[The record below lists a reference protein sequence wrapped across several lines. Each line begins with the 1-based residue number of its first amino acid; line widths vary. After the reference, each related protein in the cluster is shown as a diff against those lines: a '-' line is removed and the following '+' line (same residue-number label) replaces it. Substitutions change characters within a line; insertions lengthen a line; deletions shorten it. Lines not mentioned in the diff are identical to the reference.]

1 MIQIDLPTLVKR
13 LNLFSRQALE
23 MAASECMSQQAAE
36 ITVSHVL
43 IQMLAMPRSDLRVI
57 TRQGDI
63 GMEELRQA
71 LTVENY
77 TTARS
82 ADSYPAF
89 SPMLVEWLKE
99 GWLLASAEMQH
110 SELRGGVLLLALLH
124 SPLRYIPPAAAQL
137 LTGINRDRLQQD
149 FVQWTQESAES
160 VVPDADC
167 KGAGALTD
175 VADSLLARYA
185 KNMTEDARN
194 DRLDPVLCRDH
205 EIDLMIDILCRRRKN
220 NPVVVGEAGVGKS
233 ALIEGL
239 ALRIVAGQVPDKL
252 KNTDIMTLDLGALQ
266 AGASVKGEFE
276 KRFKG
281 LMAEVISSPV
291 PVILF
296 IDEAHTLIGAGN
308 QQGGLDISNLLK
320 PALARGELKTIAAT
334 TWSEYKKYFEKDA
347 ALSRRFQLVKVSE
360 PNAAEATIIL
370 RGLSAVYEQSHGV
383 LIDDDALQAAA
394 TLSERYLSGRQL
406 PDKAID
412 VLDTACARV
421 AINLSS
427 PPKQISALTTLS
439 HQQEAEI
446 RQLERELRIGLRT
459 NTSRMTEVLV
469 QYDETLTALDELE
482 AAWHQQ
488 QTLVQEIIA
497 LRQQLL
503 GMAEDDAASLP
514 HVDAVEDTPPES
526 EQDNTGA
533 KLADEAGSE
542 QPEETAE
549 TVSPVQRLAQLTAEL
564 DALHNDRLLV
574 SPHVDK
580 KQIAAVIAEWTG
592 VPLNRLSQN
601 EMSVITDL
609 PVWLGDTIKGQD
621 LAIASLHKHLLTA
634 RADLRR
640 PGRPLGAFL
649 LAGPSGVGKT
659 ETVLQLAELLYGGRQ
674 YLTTINMSEFQE
686 KHTVSRLIGS
696 PPGYVGYGEG
706 GVLTEAIRQ
715 KPYSVVLLD
724 EVEKAH
730 PDVLNLF
737 YQAFDKGEM
746 ADGEGRLIDCKNIV
760 FFLTSNLGYQV
771 IVEHADDPETMQE
784 VLYPV
789 LADFFKPALLAR
801 MEVVPYQSLKTRALG
816 VLPADLNLRDQVGPT
831 FDQVFTSADDNK
843 LVVPQFLTRYGL
855 QSYFVKQRDE
865 LVELTAMDSWVLNLT
880 RSVKYSDA
888 DRAEIQRQLTE
899 QYISD
904 YTATWRAGMDNLN
917 IRNFESIGQLTGALE
932 QVISGDL
939 PLQRALTVLRDNT
952 QPGVFSEKLSAKERE
967 EALAEPDYQLLTR
980 LGHEFAPEN
989 STLAV
994 QKDKESTMQAVYQQL
1009 TELHRYLLAIQNA
1022 PVPGKS
1028 ALKAVQLRLDQN
1040 SSDPIFATRQMA
1052 KTLPAPLNRWV
1063 GRLADQAWHVV
1074 MVEAVHYMEVDW
1086 RDSVV
1091 KPFNEQLANN
1101 YPFNPRSAQDA
1112 SLDAFERFFKPDGI
1126 LDTFYQQNLKLF
1138 IDNDL
1143 SLEDGDN
1150 SVIIRED
1157 IIAQLK
1163 TAQKIRDIFFSKQ
1176 NGLGTSFAV
1185 ETVSLSGNKRRSV
1198 LNLDGQLVDYSQG
1211 RNYTAHLVWPN
1222 NMREGNESK
1231 LTLVG
1236 ANGGAPRSISFSGPW
1251 AQFRLFGAGQLTGV
1265 QDGNFTVRF
1274 SVDGGAMTY
1283 RVHIR
1288 CSSNCYRLTTPLRA
1302 QQRCGWPHLNS
1313 KTMSAGCNNFL
1324 IPPRYSRW
1332 KPGCR

>member
-124 SPLRYIPPAAAQL
+124 SPLRYIPPAAARL

-160 VVPDADC
+160 VVPDADG
-167 KGAGALTD
+167 KGAGTMTD
-175 VADSLLARYA
+175 ASDTLLARYA
-185 KNMTEDARN
+185 KNMTADARN
-194 DRLDPVLCRDH
+194 GRLDPVLCRDH

-459 NTSRMTEVLV
+459 DTSRMTEVLV

-488 QTLVQEIIA
+488 QTLVREIIA

-503 GMAEDDAASLP
+503 GVAEDDAAPLP
-514 HVDAVEDTPPES
+514 DADTVEDTQPESES

-533 KLADEAGSE
+533 VPADEADRE

-549 TVSPVQRLAQLTAEL
+549 TVSPVQRLAAVSADMVADYHAQLGSADMALWQQVEKSVLLAPYWLDGHCLSAQTALRLGYKQVADAIRDEVIRFLERLQTRQDLHAFADLVMQREKEGLTLSYIKNVIWQAERGLGQETPVESLLTQYQDARAQKQNTDALEKQINERLEGVLSRWLLLKNNVMPEAATGTTAE
-564 DALHNDRLLV
+564 
-574 SPHVDK
+574 K
-580 KQIAAVIAEWTG
+580 
-592 VPLNRLSQN
+592 
-601 EMSVITDL
+601 
-609 PVWLGDTIKGQD
+609 
-621 LAIASLHKHLLTA
+621 
-634 RADLRR
+634 
-640 PGRPLGAFL
+640 
-649 LAGPSGVGKT
+649 
-659 ETVLQLAELLYGGRQ
+659 
-674 YLTTINMSEFQE
+674 
-686 KHTVSRLIGS
+686 
-696 PPGYVGYGEG
+696 
-706 GVLTEAIRQ
+706 
-715 KPYSVVLLD
+715 
-724 EVEKAH
+724 
-730 PDVLNLF
+730 
-737 YQAFDKGEM
+737 
-746 ADGEGRLIDCKNIV
+746 
-760 FFLTSNLGYQV
+760 
-771 IVEHADDPETMQE
+771 
-784 VLYPV
+784 
-789 LADFFKPALLAR
+789 
-801 MEVVPYQSLKTRALG
+801 
-816 VLPADLNLRDQVGPT
+816 
-831 FDQVFTSADDNK
+831 
-843 LVVPQFLTRYGL
+843 
-855 QSYFVKQRDE
+855 
-865 LVELTAMDSWVLNLT
+865 
-880 RSVKYSDA
+880 
-888 DRAEIQRQLTE
+888 
-899 QYISD
+899 
-904 YTATWRAGMDNLN
+904 
-917 IRNFESIGQLTGALE
+917 
-932 QVISGDL
+932 
-939 PLQRALTVLRDNT
+939 
-952 QPGVFSEKLSAKERE
+952 
-967 EALAEPDYQLLTR
+967 
-980 LGHEFAPEN
+980 
-989 STLAV
+989 
-994 QKDKESTMQAVYQQL
+994 
-1009 TELHRYLLAIQNA
+1009 
-1022 PVPGKS
+1022 
-1028 ALKAVQLRLDQN
+1028 
-1040 SSDPIFATRQMA
+1040 
-1052 KTLPAPLNRWV
+1052 
-1063 GRLADQAWHVV
+1063 
-1074 MVEAVHYMEVDW
+1074 
-1086 RDSVV
+1086 
-1091 KPFNEQLANN
+1091 
-1101 YPFNPRSAQDA
+1101 
-1112 SLDAFERFFKPDGI
+1112 
-1126 LDTFYQQNLKLF
+1126 
-1138 IDNDL
+1138 
-1143 SLEDGDN
+1143 
-1150 SVIIRED
+1150 
-1157 IIAQLK
+1157 
-1163 TAQKIRDIFFSKQ
+1163 
-1176 NGLGTSFAV
+1176 
-1185 ETVSLSGNKRRSV
+1185 
-1198 LNLDGQLVDYSQG
+1198 
-1211 RNYTAHLVWPN
+1211 
-1222 NMREGNESK
+1222 
-1231 LTLVG
+1231 
-1236 ANGGAPRSISFSGPW
+1236 
-1251 AQFRLFGAGQLTGV
+1251 
-1265 QDGNFTVRF
+1265 
-1274 SVDGGAMTY
+1274 
-1283 RVHIR
+1283 
-1288 CSSNCYRLTTPLRA
+1288 
-1302 QQRCGWPHLNS
+1302 
-1313 KTMSAGCNNFL
+1313 
-1324 IPPRYSRW
+1324 
-1332 KPGCR
+1332 

>member
-1 MIQIDLPTLVKR
+1 MIQIDLAALVKR
-13 LNLFSRQALE
+13 LNLFTKQALE
-23 MAASECMSQQAAE
+23 MAASECMSQQSAE

-43 IQMLAMPRSDLRVI
+43 IQMLAIPRSDLRVI
-57 TRQGDI
+57 TEQADI
-63 GMEELRQA
+63 TVDTLRQS
-71 LTVENY
+71 LTEERYATV
-77 TTARS
+77 RM
-82 ADSYPAF
+82 ADGYPAF

-99 GWLLASAEMQH
+99 GWLLASAEMLH
-110 SELRGGVLLLALLH
+110 NELRGGVLLLALLH
-124 SPLRYIPPAAAQL
+124 SPLRYVPPAVARL

-149 FVQWTQESAES
+149 FAQWTRESAETAMRN
-160 VVPDADC
+160 AD
-167 KGAGALTD
+167 GQTMNTMVDTG
-175 VADSLLARYA
+175 DSLLARYA
-185 KNMTEDARN
+185 KNMTADARSG
-194 DRLDPVLCRDH
+194 RLDPVLCRDH
-205 EIDLMIDILCRRRKN
+205 EIDLMLDILCRRRKN

-239 ALRIVAGQVPDKL
+239 ALRIVAGRVPDKL

-459 NTSRMTEVLV
+459 DTSRMTEVLV
-469 QYDETLTALDELE
+469 QYDETLAALDELE

-488 QTLVQEIIA
+488 QTLVREIIA

-503 GMAEDDAASLP
+503 G
-514 HVDAVEDTPPES
+514 VDAMEDTPSES
-526 EQDNTGA
+526 EQDNTDA
-533 KLADEAGSE
+533 ESTDDAGST

-549 TVSPVQRLAQLTAEL
+549 TVSPVQRLTQLTAEL
-564 DALHNDRLLV
+564 DTLHNDRLLV

-609 PVWLGDTIKGQD
+609 PKWLGDTIKGQD

-771 IVEHADDPETMQE
+771 IVEHAGDPETMQE
-784 VLYPV
+784 ALYPV

-801 MEVVPYQSLKTRALG
+801 MEVVPY
-816 VLPADLNLRDQVGPT
+816 
-831 FDQVFTSADDNK
+831 
-843 LVVPQFLTRYGL
+843 
-855 QSYFVKQRDE
+855 
-865 LVELTAMDSWVLNLT
+865 
-880 RSVKYSDA
+880 
-888 DRAEIQRQLTE
+888 
-899 QYISD
+899 
-904 YTATWRAGMDNLN
+904 
-917 IRNFESIGQLTGALE
+917 
-932 QVISGDL
+932 L
-939 PLQRALTVLRDNT
+939 PL
-952 QPGVFSEKLSAKERE
+952 SKET
-967 EALAEPDYQLLTR
+967 LATIIAGKLTR
-980 LGHEFAPEN
+980 LDNVLRSRFGAEVIIEPEVTDEIMSRVTRAEN
-989 STLAV
+989 GARML
-994 QKDKESTMQAVYQQL
+994 ESVIDGDM
-1009 TELHRYLLAIQNA
+1009 
-1022 PVPGKS
+1022 
-1028 ALKAVQLRLDQN
+1028 
-1040 SSDPIFATRQMA
+1040 
-1052 KTLPAPLNRWV
+1052 LPP
-1063 GRLADQAWHVV
+1063 
-1074 MVEAVHYMEVDW
+1074 
-1086 RDSVV
+1086 
-1091 KPFNEQLANN
+1091 
-1101 YPFNPRSAQDA
+1101 
-1112 SLDAFERFFKPDGI
+1112 
-1126 LDTFYQQNLKLF
+1126 
-1138 IDNDL
+1138 L
-1143 SLEDGDN
+1143 SLQLLQKMAANTAIARIRLSAADGAFTADVEDAQNDE
-1150 SVIIRED
+1150 SVTED
-1157 IIAQLK
+1157 
-1163 TAQKIRDIFFSKQ
+1163 
-1176 NGLGTSFAV
+1176 
-1185 ETVSLSGNKRRSV
+1185 ETVL
-1198 LNLDGQLVDYSQG
+1198 
-1211 RNYTAHLVWPN
+1211 
-1222 NMREGNESK
+1222 
-1231 LTLVG
+1231 
-1236 ANGGAPRSISFSGPW
+1236 
-1251 AQFRLFGAGQLTGV
+1251 
-1265 QDGNFTVRF
+1265 
-1274 SVDGGAMTY
+1274 
-1283 RVHIR
+1283 
-1288 CSSNCYRLTTPLRA
+1288 
-1302 QQRCGWPHLNS
+1302 
-1313 KTMSAGCNNFL
+1313 
-1324 IPPRYSRW
+1324 
-1332 KPGCR
+1332 

>member
-1 MIQIDLPTLVKR
+1 MIQIDLATLVKR
-13 LNLFSRQALE
+13 LNPFAKQALE

-43 IQMLAMPRSDLRVI
+43 IQMLAIPRSDLRVI
-57 TRQGDI
+57 AERADI
-63 GMEELRQA
+63 GTDELRQA

-77 TTARS
+77 ATSRA
-82 ADSYPAF
+82 ADSYPSF

-99 GWLLASAEMQH
+99 AWLLASAEMQQT
-110 SELRGGVLLLALLH
+110 ELRGGILLLALLH
-124 SPLRYIPPAAAQL
+124 TPLRYVPPVAARL
-137 LTGINRDRLQQD
+137 LTAINRDQLQQD
-149 FVQWTQESAES
+149 FAGWTRESAES
-160 VVPDADC
+160 VVLNAD
-167 KGAGALTD
+167 GH
-175 VADSLLARYA
+175 VASATADTGDSLLGRYA
-185 KNMTEDARN
+185 KNMTDDARQG
-194 DRLDPVLCRDH
+194 RLDPVLCRDN

-239 ALRIVAGQVPDKL
+239 ALRIVADRVPDKL
-252 KNTDIMTLDLGALQ
+252 RDTEIMTLDLGALQ

-281 LMAEVISSPV
+281 LMTEVIQSPK

-360 PNAAEATIIL
+360 PTAAEATIIL

-383 LIDDDALQAAA
+383 LIDDEALQAAA

-427 PPKQISALTTLS
+427 PPKQISALTTQR
-439 HQQEAEI
+439 HQCEAEI

-459 NTSRMTEVLV
+459 DTSRLTDVLV
-469 QYDETLTALDELE
+469 QYDETLTELDELE
-482 AAWHQQ
+482 TAWRQQ
-488 QTLVQEIIA
+488 QTLVQEIISLRKA
-497 LRQQLL
+497 LLEETV
-503 GMAEDDAASLP
+503 AEDAAT
-514 HVDAVEDTPPES
+514 VA
-526 EQDNTGA
+526 
-533 KLADEAGSE
+533 ADERVAETTDDSTVATDEPAAG
-542 QPEETAE
+542 QPEPEIPPAE
-549 TVSPVQRLAQLTAEL
+549 RLARLTAEL
-564 DALHNDRLLV
+564 DALHNTQRLV

-609 PVWLGDTIKGQD
+609 PQWLGDTIKGQD
-621 LAIASLHKHLLTA
+621 LAIKHLHKHLLTA

-771 IVEHADDPETMQE
+771 IVDHADDPETMQE
-784 VLYPV
+784 ALYPV

-801 MEVVPYQSLKTRALG
+801 MEVVPY
-816 VLPADLNLRDQVGPT
+816 
-831 FDQVFTSADDNK
+831 
-843 LVVPQFLTRYGL
+843 
-855 QSYFVKQRDE
+855 
-865 LVELTAMDSWVLNLT
+865 
-880 RSVKYSDA
+880 
-888 DRAEIQRQLTE
+888 
-899 QYISD
+899 
-904 YTATWRAGMDNLN
+904 
-917 IRNFESIGQLTGALE
+917 
-932 QVISGDL
+932 L
-939 PLQRALTVLRDNT
+939 PL
-952 QPGVFSEKLSAKERE
+952 SKE
-967 EALAEPDYQLLTR
+967 
-980 LGHEFAPEN
+980 
-989 STLAV
+989 TLAV
-994 QKDKESTMQAVYQQL
+994 IIAGK
-1009 TELHRYLLAIQNA
+1009 LA
-1022 PVPGKS
+1022 
-1028 ALKAVQLRLDQN
+1028 RLDNVLRTRFGAEVVIEPEVTDEIMQRVTRAEN
-1040 SSDPIFATRQMA
+1040 GARMLESVIDGEMLPPLSLLLLQKMAANVAIARIVLGVADGAFTAVVEDAPEDSADSDALSEPET
-1052 KTLPAPLNRWV
+1052 
-1063 GRLADQAWHVV
+1063 
-1074 MVEAVHYMEVDW
+1074 
-1086 RDSVV
+1086 
-1091 KPFNEQLANN
+1091 
-1101 YPFNPRSAQDA
+1101 QDA
-1112 SLDAFERFFKPDGI
+1112 
-1126 LDTFYQQNLKLF
+1126 
-1138 IDNDL
+1138 
-1143 SLEDGDN
+1143 
-1150 SVIIRED
+1150 
-1157 IIAQLK
+1157 
-1163 TAQKIRDIFFSKQ
+1163 
-1176 NGLGTSFAV
+1176 
-1185 ETVSLSGNKRRSV
+1185 TVL
-1198 LNLDGQLVDYSQG
+1198 
-1211 RNYTAHLVWPN
+1211 
-1222 NMREGNESK
+1222 
-1231 LTLVG
+1231 
-1236 ANGGAPRSISFSGPW
+1236 
-1251 AQFRLFGAGQLTGV
+1251 
-1265 QDGNFTVRF
+1265 
-1274 SVDGGAMTY
+1274 
-1283 RVHIR
+1283 
-1288 CSSNCYRLTTPLRA
+1288 
-1302 QQRCGWPHLNS
+1302 
-1313 KTMSAGCNNFL
+1313 
-1324 IPPRYSRW
+1324 
-1332 KPGCR
+1332 

>member
-1 MIQIDLPTLVKR
+1 MIQIDISTLVKR
-13 LNLFSRQALE
+13 LNPFSRQALE
-23 MAASECMSQQAAE
+23 MAATACMSQQATE

-43 IQMLAMPRSDLRVI
+43 TQMLAIPRCDLRVI
-57 TRQGDI
+57 
-63 GMEELRQA
+63 MERAEMSVDELGQA

-77 TTARS
+77 ATMRHT
-82 ADSYPAF
+82 DSYPVF
-89 SPMLVEWLKE
+89 SPLLVEWLRD
-99 GWLLASAEMQH
+99 GWLLASAEMQS
-110 SELRGGVLLLALLH
+110 SELRGGILLLALLH
-124 SPLRYIPPAAAQL
+124 SASRYVPPAAARL
-137 LTGINRDRLQQD
+137 LTGINRDRLRQD
-149 FVQWTQESAES
+149 FADWTRESAES
-160 VVPDADC
+160 VMLNAD
-167 KGAGALTD
+167 KSASTA
-175 VADSLLARYA
+175 VRSEESLLARYA
-185 KNMTEDARN
+185 KNMTEDARQG
-194 DRLDPVLCRDH
+194 RLDPVLCRDS

-281 LMAEVISSPV
+281 LMAEVVQSPV

-347 ALSRRFQLVKVSE
+347 ALSRRFQLVKVRE
-360 PNAAEATIIL
+360 PSAAEATIIL
-370 RGLSAVYEQSHGV
+370 RGLAAVYEQAHGV

-427 PPKQISALTTLS
+427 PPKQISALTTLC
-439 HQQEAEI
+439 QQCEAEI
-446 RQLERELRIGLRT
+446 RQLEREIRIGLRPDGG
-459 NTSRMTEVLV
+459 RCDEVHA
-469 QYDETLTALDELE
+469 QYETAQAELQALD

-497 LRQQLL
+497 LRQTLL
-503 GMAEDDAASLP
+503 TEAEAQA
-514 HVDAVEDTPPES
+514 DTV
-526 EQDNTGA
+526 
-533 KLADEAGSE
+533 
-542 QPEETAE
+542 PEETTAVAE
-549 TVSPVQRLAQLTAEL
+549 RLASLSAEL
-564 DALHNDRLLV
+564 DKLYHTQLLV

-609 PVWLGDTIKGQD
+609 PQWLGETIKGQS
-621 LAIASLHKHLLTA
+621 LAIQHLHKHLLTA

-771 IVEHADDPETMQE
+771 IVEHADNPEVMQE
-784 VLYPV
+784 ALYPV

-801 MEVVPYQSLKTRALG
+801 MEVVPYLPLSRETLTTIIAGKLARLDNVLRNRFGAEVVITPGVTDEIMQRVTRAENGARMLESVIDG
-816 VLPADLNLRDQVGPT
+816 EMLPP
-831 FDQVFTSADDNK
+831 
-843 LVVPQFLTRYGL
+843 
-855 QSYFVKQRDE
+855 
-865 LVELTAMDSWVLNLT
+865 
-880 RSVKYSDA
+880 
-888 DRAEIQRQLTE
+888 
-899 QYISD
+899 
-904 YTATWRAGMDNLN
+904 
-917 IRNFESIGQLTGALE
+917 
-932 QVISGDL
+932 
-939 PLQRALTVLRDNT
+939 
-952 QPGVFSEKLSAKERE
+952 
-967 EALAEPDYQLLTR
+967 
-980 LGHEFAPEN
+980 
-989 STLAV
+989 
-994 QKDKESTMQAVYQQL
+994 
-1009 TELHRYLLAIQNA
+1009 
-1022 PVPGKS
+1022 
-1028 ALKAVQLRLDQN
+1028 
-1040 SSDPIFATRQMA
+1040 
-1052 KTLPAPLNRWV
+1052 
-1063 GRLADQAWHVV
+1063 
-1074 MVEAVHYMEVDW
+1074 
-1086 RDSVV
+1086 
-1091 KPFNEQLANN
+1091 
-1101 YPFNPRSAQDA
+1101 
-1112 SLDAFERFFKPDGI
+1112 
-1126 LDTFYQQNLKLF
+1126 
-1138 IDNDL
+1138 L
-1143 SLEDGDN
+1143 SLLLLQKMAAN
-1150 SVIIRED
+1150 
-1157 IIAQLK
+1157 
-1163 TAQKIRDIFFSKQ
+1163 TAVARITLD
-1176 NGLGTSFAV
+1176 V
-1185 ETVSLSGNKRRSV
+1185 
-1198 LNLDGQLVDYSQG
+1198 LDGAF
-1211 RNYTAHLVWPN
+1211 TADV
-1222 NMREGNESK
+1222 EDA
-1231 LTLVG
+1231 V
-1236 ANGGAPRSISFSGPW
+1236 SG
-1251 AQFRLFGAGQLTGV
+1251 V
-1265 QDGNFTVRF
+1265 EEV
-1274 SVDGGAMTY
+1274 V
-1283 RVHIR
+1283 
-1288 CSSNCYRLTTPLRA
+1288 
-1302 QQRCGWPHLNS
+1302 
-1313 KTMSAGCNNFL
+1313 
-1324 IPPRYSRW
+1324 
-1332 KPGCR
+1332 

>member
-1 MIQIDLPTLVKR
+1 MIQIDISTLVKR
-13 LNLFSRQALE
+13 LNPFSRQALE
-23 MAASECMSQQAAE
+23 MAATACMSQQATE

-43 IQMLAMPRSDLRVI
+43 TQMLAIPRCDLRVI
-57 TRQGDI
+57 
-63 GMEELRQA
+63 MERAEMSVDELGQA

-77 TTARS
+77 ATMRHT
-82 ADSYPAF
+82 DSYPVF
-89 SPMLVEWLKE
+89 SPLLVEWLRD
-99 GWLLASAEMQH
+99 GWLLASAEMQS
-110 SELRGGVLLLALLH
+110 SELRGGILLLALLH
-124 SPLRYIPPAAAQL
+124 ATSRYVPPAAARL
-137 LTGINRDRLQQD
+137 LTGINRDRLRQD
-149 FVQWTQESAES
+149 FADWTRESAES
-160 VVPDADC
+160 VMLNAD
-167 KGAGALTD
+167 KSASTA
-175 VADSLLARYA
+175 VRSEESLLARYA
-185 KNMTEDARN
+185 KNMTEDARQG
-194 DRLDPVLCRDH
+194 RLDPVLCRDS

-281 LMAEVISSPV
+281 LMAEVVQSPV

-347 ALSRRFQLVKVSE
+347 ALSRRFQLVKVRE
-360 PNAAEATIIL
+360 PSAAEATIIL
-370 RGLSAVYEQSHGV
+370 RGLAAVYEQAHGV

-427 PPKQISALTTLS
+427 PPKQISALTTLC
-439 HQQEAEI
+439 QQCEAEI
-446 RQLERELRIGLRT
+446 RQLEREIRIGLRPDGG
-459 NTSRMTEVLV
+459 RCDEVHA
-469 QYDETLTALDELE
+469 QYETAQAELQALD

-497 LRQQLL
+497 LRQTLL
-503 GMAEDDAASLP
+503 TEAEAQA
-514 HVDAVEDTPPES
+514 DTV
-526 EQDNTGA
+526 
-533 KLADEAGSE
+533 
-542 QPEETAE
+542 PEETTAVAE
-549 TVSPVQRLAQLTAEL
+549 RLASLSAEL
-564 DALHNDRLLV
+564 DTLHHTQLLV

-609 PVWLGDTIKGQD
+609 PQWLGETIKGQD
-621 LAIASLHKHLLTA
+621 LAIQHLHKHLLTA

-771 IVEHADDPETMQE
+771 IVEHADNPEVMPE
-784 VLYPV
+784 ALYPV

-801 MEVVPYQSLKTRALG
+801 MEVVPYRPLSRETLTTIIAGKLARLDNVLRNRFGAEVVITPGVTDEIMQRVTRAENGARMLESVIDG
-816 VLPADLNLRDQVGPT
+816 EMLPP
-831 FDQVFTSADDNK
+831 
-843 LVVPQFLTRYGL
+843 
-855 QSYFVKQRDE
+855 
-865 LVELTAMDSWVLNLT
+865 
-880 RSVKYSDA
+880 
-888 DRAEIQRQLTE
+888 
-899 QYISD
+899 
-904 YTATWRAGMDNLN
+904 
-917 IRNFESIGQLTGALE
+917 
-932 QVISGDL
+932 
-939 PLQRALTVLRDNT
+939 
-952 QPGVFSEKLSAKERE
+952 
-967 EALAEPDYQLLTR
+967 
-980 LGHEFAPEN
+980 
-989 STLAV
+989 
-994 QKDKESTMQAVYQQL
+994 
-1009 TELHRYLLAIQNA
+1009 
-1022 PVPGKS
+1022 
-1028 ALKAVQLRLDQN
+1028 
-1040 SSDPIFATRQMA
+1040 
-1052 KTLPAPLNRWV
+1052 
-1063 GRLADQAWHVV
+1063 
-1074 MVEAVHYMEVDW
+1074 
-1086 RDSVV
+1086 
-1091 KPFNEQLANN
+1091 
-1101 YPFNPRSAQDA
+1101 
-1112 SLDAFERFFKPDGI
+1112 
-1126 LDTFYQQNLKLF
+1126 
-1138 IDNDL
+1138 L
-1143 SLEDGDN
+1143 SLLLLQKMAAN
-1150 SVIIRED
+1150 
-1157 IIAQLK
+1157 
-1163 TAQKIRDIFFSKQ
+1163 TAVARITLD
-1176 NGLGTSFAV
+1176 V
-1185 ETVSLSGNKRRSV
+1185 
-1198 LNLDGQLVDYSQG
+1198 LDGAF
-1211 RNYTAHLVWPN
+1211 TADV
-1222 NMREGNESK
+1222 EDA
-1231 LTLVG
+1231 V
-1236 ANGGAPRSISFSGPW
+1236 SG
-1251 AQFRLFGAGQLTGV
+1251 V
-1265 QDGNFTVRF
+1265 EEV
-1274 SVDGGAMTY
+1274 V
-1283 RVHIR
+1283 
-1288 CSSNCYRLTTPLRA
+1288 
-1302 QQRCGWPHLNS
+1302 
-1313 KTMSAGCNNFL
+1313 
-1324 IPPRYSRW
+1324 
-1332 KPGCR
+1332 

>member
-1 MIQIDLPTLVKR
+1 MIQIDLPALVKR

-43 IQMLAMPRSDLRVI
+43 MQMLAMPRSDLRVI
-57 TRQGDI
+57 TRQSDI

-77 TTARS
+77 PTARS

-99 GWLLASAEMQH
+99 SWLLASAEMQH

-124 SPLRYIPPAAAQL
+124 SPLRYIPPAAARL

-149 FVQWTQESAES
+149 FAQWTRESAES
-160 VVPDADC
+160 VVPDAEG
-167 KGAGALTD
+167 KGAGTLTD
-175 VADSLLARYA
+175 AADSLLARYA
-185 KNMTEDARN
+185 KNMTADARN
-194 DRLDPVLCRDH
+194 GRLDPVLCRDH

-239 ALRIVAGQVPDKL
+239 ALRIVADQVPDKL

-427 PPKQISALTTLS
+427 PPKRISALTTLS

-446 RQLERELRIGLRT
+446 RQLKRELRIGLRT
-459 NTSRMTEVLV
+459 DTSRMTGVLE

-488 QTLVQEIIA
+488 QALVREIIA

-503 GMAEDDAASLP
+503 GVAEDNAASLSDA
-514 HVDAVEDTPPES
+514 DAVEDTPSES
-526 EQDNTGA
+526 EQDNIGVA
-533 KLADEAGSE
+533 PADEAGSA

-549 TVSPVQRLAQLTAEL
+549 TVSPVQRLAQLTAQL
-564 DALHNDRLLV
+564 DALHNDQLLV

-784 VLYPV
+784 ALYPV

-801 MEVVPYQSLKTRALG
+801 MEVVPYLPLSKETLVTIIAGKLARLDNVLRSRFAAEVIIEPEVTDEIMSRVTRAENGTRMLESVIDG
-816 VLPADLNLRDQVGPT
+816 DMLPPLSL
-831 FDQVFTSADDNK
+831 
-843 LVVPQFLTRYGL
+843 LLL
-855 QSYFVKQRDE
+855 QKMAAN
-865 LVELTAMDSWVLNLT
+865 TAIA
-880 RSVKYSDA
+880 R
-888 DRAEIQRQLTE
+888 
-899 QYISD
+899 
-904 YTATWRAGMDNLN
+904 
-917 IRNFESIGQLTGALE
+917 IR
-932 QVISGDL
+932 
-939 PLQRALTVLRDNT
+939 
-952 QPGVFSEKLSAKERE
+952 LSAADGAFTADVEDVRDDE
-967 EALAEPDYQLLTR
+967 SVTEDD
-980 LGHEFAPEN
+980 
-989 STLAV
+989 AV
-994 QKDKESTMQAVYQQL
+994 L
-1009 TELHRYLLAIQNA
+1009 
-1022 PVPGKS
+1022 
-1028 ALKAVQLRLDQN
+1028 
-1040 SSDPIFATRQMA
+1040 
-1052 KTLPAPLNRWV
+1052 
-1063 GRLADQAWHVV
+1063 
-1074 MVEAVHYMEVDW
+1074 
-1086 RDSVV
+1086 
-1091 KPFNEQLANN
+1091 
-1101 YPFNPRSAQDA
+1101 
-1112 SLDAFERFFKPDGI
+1112 
-1126 LDTFYQQNLKLF
+1126 
-1138 IDNDL
+1138 
-1143 SLEDGDN
+1143 
-1150 SVIIRED
+1150 
-1157 IIAQLK
+1157 
-1163 TAQKIRDIFFSKQ
+1163 
-1176 NGLGTSFAV
+1176 
-1185 ETVSLSGNKRRSV
+1185 
-1198 LNLDGQLVDYSQG
+1198 
-1211 RNYTAHLVWPN
+1211 
-1222 NMREGNESK
+1222 
-1231 LTLVG
+1231 
-1236 ANGGAPRSISFSGPW
+1236 
-1251 AQFRLFGAGQLTGV
+1251 
-1265 QDGNFTVRF
+1265 
-1274 SVDGGAMTY
+1274 
-1283 RVHIR
+1283 
-1288 CSSNCYRLTTPLRA
+1288 
-1302 QQRCGWPHLNS
+1302 
-1313 KTMSAGCNNFL
+1313 
-1324 IPPRYSRW
+1324 
-1332 KPGCR
+1332 